1 MTTIAVCIVTLG
13 RDTLPAALQSVC
25 EQNLDGV
32 EVLVGHADRHEY
44 VRRLVSGMFPERGR
58 TIRAEGSIPEARN
71 TLLNTAKGEYIAV
84 LDDDD
89 RMCPG
94 RLEYQRQ
101 VLDETETVLIGQLAK
116 YRSEIGPDGEY
127 VEPEGFH
134 AEDLE
139 DGCALFH
146 SSVMFENRYRY
157 RPKFS
162 LCEDYDL
169 FLRILDDVG
178 ESGVRM
184 VAHDLAESRTGH
196 GSTVER
202 HPQLCSQFGVV
213 AQMFHRERQQRG
225 SDNYEEWTP
234 VNVDRTAKDR
244 DVSPLEV
251 LGVI

>member
-1 MTTIAVCIVTLG
+1 MTTVSVCIITVG
-13 RDTLPAALQSVC
+13 RDTLPAALQSVR

-58 TIRAEGSIPEARN
+58 TVRAEGSIPEARN
-71 TLLNTAKGEYIAV
+71 TLLDAAKGDYIAV

-101 VLDETETVLIGQLAK
+101 VLEETETVLVGQLAK

-127 VEPEGFH
+127 VEPKEFH

-178 ESGVRM
+178 ESGVQM
-184 VAHDLAESRTGH
+184 VSHDLAESRAGH

-202 HPQLCSQFGVV
+202 HRQLCTQFGVV
-213 AQMFHRERQQRG
+213 AQIFHRERQSTG
-225 SDNYEEWTP
+225 GDSYEAWDP
-234 VNVDRTAKDR
+234 ARTDWKTEPDG
-244 DVSPLEV
+244 VSPLGV
-251 LGVI
+251 LGLT